1 MLHSLGY
8 LTLQTTDLDRWRE
21 LAVDAVDR
29 MFKNSGGTSLKTGN
43 PIERA
48 WRDAHAGSVHA
59 ANDTER
65 WLAMYGK
72 GAFGLAI
79 EDAMI

>member
-1 MLHSLGY
+1 MPTFTFRCDCGARFETFQRS
-8 LTLQTTDLDRWRE
+8 
-21 LAVDAVDR
+21 
-29 MFKNSGGTSLKTGN
+29 
-43 PIERA
+43 